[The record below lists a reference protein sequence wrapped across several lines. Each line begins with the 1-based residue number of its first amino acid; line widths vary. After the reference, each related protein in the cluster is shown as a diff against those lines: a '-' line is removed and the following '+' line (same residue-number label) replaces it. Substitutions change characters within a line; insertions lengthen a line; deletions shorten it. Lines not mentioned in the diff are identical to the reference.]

1 MKGGLFLY
9 NSFILFVLSGV
20 SRTTQI
26 CILAES
32 EILRAGCRGIM
43 FYQKDAVWR

>member
-1 MKGGLFLY
+1 MEGVLFLY
-9 NSFILFVLSGV
+9 SSFILFVLSGV
-20 SRTTQI
+20 SRTAQI

-32 EILRAGCRGIM
+32 EILRAGCSGIM